1 MGNKKIIW
9 LDLERGIPSM
19 TIARYGITLNSTA
32 TDIIDN
38 YELARIG
45 YYKEEKL
52 LVVAAANLEDYNG
65 KIPAGWFLVRDKIT
79 SHGYFRLNNKD
90 LVRIISQYADLDLGR
105 KNRFMAYWNEEN
117 RTLSVNLLKPLDT
130 EKEKFSRRKS
140 DLPEE

>member
-1 MGNKKIIW
+1 MVNKKIIW

-65 KIPAGWFLVRDKIT
+65 KIPAGWFLVREDVYKRQI
-79 SHGYFRLNNKD
+79 L
-90 LVRIISQYADLDLGR
+90 
-105 KNRFMAYWNEEN
+105 YW
-117 RTLSVNLLKPLDT
+117 T
-130 EKEKFSRRKS
+130 
-140 DLPEE
+140 